1 MFTQAFRHS
10 LLFVVLALVLVGC
23 STEHTLADGSSVT
36 VISGWVYGT
45 RMAICVLF
53 GFLALLAGSQ
63 FQENENVGFLLIA
76 FCLGGVA
83 LYSFPGLEGPE
94 ELLESAQERAEGELS
109 DKATEAAERALRIEE
124 SDREAEQVRREAAT
138 KKAEALSPGGR
149 ATAVRAK
156 LKELDQ
162 RVREQ
167 KQVVGRRAP
176 ELAKYKRDLRRLRR
190 KSGLKSHQELAKAGK
205 SANKLRR
212 ALSRAARLQKQDTFL
227 RSRITRSNEHREE
240 LEDKLW
246 ELERQAEINGVISEE
261 ETRSLER
268 LLASAEATIE
278 ESLPVDMKQDL
289 AAIEAQLFEEA
300 LK

>member
-190 KSGLKSHQELAKAGK
+190 KSGQISCAVRYRARRGFRSKTPSSAVELLAPTSIAKSLRTSFG
-205 SANKLRR
+205 SSSGKLRST
-212 ALSRAARLQKQDTFL
+212 A
-227 RSRITRSNEHREE
+227 
-240 LEDKLW
+240 
-246 ELERQAEINGVISEE
+246 
-261 ETRSLER
+261 
-268 LLASAEATIE
+268 
-278 ESLPVDMKQDL
+278 
-289 AAIEAQLFEEA
+289 
-300 LK
+300 